1 VADDS
6 FEKMKKGAKK
16 SGQGVKDTTAGVI
29 ETAEGVNDAA
39 EGVIEG
45 VKDAVEGMIEGVK
58 DTADVAKEG
67 IEDTADVA
75 KEGIEDTADVAK
87 EGIEDTADV
96 VEETADDATDPD
108 AYTYKAYSE
117 ERKSTRYDENR
128 GYNKSEREEPM
139 NPEDIAGHD
148 PTAVKRDQG
157 TDIAEEGQTATDSP
171 EAREKFK
178 KKGMTDAKE

>member
-75 KEGIEDTADVAK
+75 KEGIEDTADV
-87 EGIEDTADV
+87 

-128 GYNKSEREEPM
+128 GYNKSEDEEPM
-139 NPEDIAGHD
+139 NPEDIAGHE

-157 TDIAEEGQTATDSP
+157 TDIAEEGQTGTDSP
-171 EAREKFK
+171 EAQDKYR
-178 KKGMTDAKE
+178 KKGMTETK

>member
-67 IEDTADVA
+67 IEDTADV
-75 KEGIEDTADVAK
+75 
-87 EGIEDTADV
+87 

-128 GYNKSEREEPM
+128 GYNKSEDEEPM
-139 NPEDIAGHD
+139 NPEDIAGHE

-157 TDIAEEGQTATDSP
+157 TDIAEEGQTGTDSP
-171 EAREKFK
+171 EAQDKYR
-178 KKGMTDAKE
+178 KKGMTETK